1 MALTK
6 VTYSMIDGAAVN
18 VNDYG
23 INAAPGTTDMTA
35 AIDAALATGK
45 TVIIDGLVATTGGHR
60 LGGSTGQFKGQAIIG
75 INGGKL
81 KKLSGT
87 NYVIDTAQGAEVGI
101 KDLYIDLNGLNG
113 NGLWWRG
120 HYSNLTNVNITN
132 GGSTSYG
139 IRFSAVNLSTFYD
152 INVVSGGGINID
164 STGDVGAT
172 GGYSMLYCDFK
183 HLNVFPT
190 NTALQAIRIAG
201 QSQNIGFDDVWFENA
216 FNGTSV
222 VSTVPAVLLQGGPTS
237 AIYFRNLKA
246 EYGITSAP
254 LIKVDNAATYP
265 AIEVYDIHFEGGRI
279 ATGLNGHTGPVFG
292 LDSTSQVTIANMQ
305 FHNNPNDANR
315 VIVDVAYSKYI
326 TLENNCVFAYPNNG
340 FVFINDG
347 GSNSYITER
356 GNSSGSNVNYPAE
369 GTNTWSRTSS
379 NVVIERSQYTQ
390 SNKTLAVADVIGR
403 TPSNHTQTMSGVVTV
418 ASSSSYNI
426 WGDGGVSASGDFYG
440 LIIIGSNDSAST
452 DKNNF
457 AMFYAQVSSAS
468 GSQQFTSISAGSNVE
483 ILANPD
489 ATDAS
494 LFLTT
499 NGKLGIQ
506 IGYGVAGVANRY
518 VKLFNRLGDPK
529 DISIHVIRF

>member
-1 MALTK
+1 MSLTK

-18 VNDYG
+18 VNDFG
-23 INAAPGTTDMTA
+23 INTTPGTTDMTA

-101 KDLYIDLNGLNG
+101 KDLYIDLNNLNG

-139 IRFSAVNLSTFYD
+139 IRFSGVNLSTFY
-152 INVVSGGGINID
+152 NVTVVSGGGINID
-164 STGDVGAT
+164 STGDPGAS
-172 GGYSMLYCDFK
+172 GGYSMLYNDFK
-183 HLNVFPT
+183 HLSVIPT
-190 NTALQAIRIAG
+190 SNALQAIRIAG
-201 QSQNIGFDDVWFENA
+201 QTQNIGFDDVFFENSFDPVA
-216 FNGTSV
+216 
-222 VSTVPAVLLQGGPTS
+222 STVPAILLQDGPVS
-237 AIYFRNLKA
+237 AIYFRNLKS

-254 LIKVDNAATYP
+254 LIKIDNSASYP
-265 AIEVYDIHFEGGRI
+265 DIAVYDIHFEGGRI
-279 ATGLNGHTGPVFG
+279 ATGVNGHSGSVFS

-315 VIVDVAYSKYI
+315 VIVTMGSCKYI

-340 FVFINDG
+340 FIFIDDG
-347 GSNSYITER
+347 GTNSYITER
-356 GNSSGSNVNYPAE
+356 GNSAGSNTNYPAE
-369 GTNTWSRTSS
+369 GTNLWVSSSS

-390 SNKTLAVADVIGR
+390 DNKTLIVADVIGR
-403 TPSNHTQTMSGVVTV
+403 TPSNHTQTMSGVVSV

-426 WGDGGVSASGDFYG
+426 WGDGGISASGDFYG
-440 LIIIGSNDSAST
+440 LIIIGSNTAAST
-452 DKNNF
+452 DKNKF
-457 AMFYAQVSSAS
+457 AMFYAQVASAS
-468 GSQQFTSISAGSNVE
+468 GSQQFTSISAGSDIE
-483 ILANPD
+483 IIANPD
-489 ATDAS
+489 ATDAA
-494 LFLTT
+494 LNLTT
-499 NGKLGIQ
+499 NGKVGIQ
-506 IGYGVAGVANRY
+506 IGYGVGGVSNRY
-518 VKLFNRLGDPK
+518 VTLFNRLGGSARNF
-529 DISIHVIRF
+529 SIYVIRF